1 MISCA
6 VIRELVAEELRQT
19 AQVGPFVT
27 TCTTTE
33 GQLVDVFFAQIW
45 TIPPVTCVQME
56 TKLFPSFD
64 LALFTFSRISW
75 SNEQNF
81 AFTNFVVVFVVFNV
95 KSSEKKRNN
104 RLKIIVLKQEIISM
118 FEF

>member
-1 MISCA
+1 M
-6 VIRELVAEELRQT
+6 IRELVAEELRQT

-33 GQLVDVFFAQIW
+33 GQLVDVFFVQIW

-95 KSSEKKRNN
+95 KSSEKKKQWIKNDCFESRNYK
-104 RLKIIVLKQEIISM
+104 LV
-118 FEF
+118 

>member
-1 MISCA
+1 MISCTM
-6 VIRELVAEELRQT
+6 IRELVAEELRQT
-19 AQVGPFVT
+19 AQIGLFVT

-33 GQLVDVFFAQIW
+33 GQLVDVFFVQKW

-56 TKLFPSFD
+56 TKPFPGFD

-75 SNEQNF
+75 PNEQNF

-95 KSSEKKRNN
+95 KSSEKKET
-104 RLKIIVLKQEIISM
+104 ID
-118 FEF
+118 